1 MVPQSHDRVGDE
13 SQRDNYDVQQRWHDH
28 VPVHGQ
34 DLPAVNF
41 RDAFLLLACALA
53 LGSCQF
59 PKDPEGTLNKVRDR
73 GTMKVGVTHADP
85 FVKLH
90 EREPDGVE
98 VELMKEFADHLG
110 VRIEWVEASESQLVE
125 LLAGTE
131 IDVMLAGLDR
141 QSPLQDEVGFTR
153 PYANVE
159 IVIAVPPD
167 AETPDVEGLDVLV
180 KEDSEAAAIVEKETD
195 ADPIRVPSLT
205 EADGRPVAVEDYLLD
220 ELGYR
225 KTGHSLKETEHCLAV
240 TLGENAWLTEIEKWL
255 LDHEELASDLL
266 RQEASL

>member
-1 MVPQSHDRVGDE
+1 MRLS
-13 SQRDNYDVQQRWHDH
+13 
-28 VPVHGQ
+28 
-34 DLPAVNF
+34 AVF
-41 RDAFLLLACALA
+41 LACALT
-53 LGSCQF
+53 LVGCQF

-85 FVKLH
+85 FVNLDGP
-90 EREPDGVE
+90 EPTGAE
-98 VELMKEFADHLG
+98 VELIKEFARHLG
-110 VRIEWVEASESQLVE
+110 VEIEWVEASESQLAE

-141 QSPLQDEVGFTR
+141 HSPLQQEVALTR

-159 IVIAVPPD
+159 IVLAVPPD
-167 AETPDVEGLDVLV
+167 EESPDIEGLDVLV
-180 KEDSEAAAIVEKETD
+180 EENSEAAAIVEKETD
-195 ADPIRVPSLT
+195 ADPIRVPSLSD
-205 EADGRPVAVEDYLLD
+205 ADGRPVVVEDYLLD

-225 KTGHSLKETEHCLAV
+225 KTGHSLLETEHCLAV

-266 RQEASL
+266 RQEGTL